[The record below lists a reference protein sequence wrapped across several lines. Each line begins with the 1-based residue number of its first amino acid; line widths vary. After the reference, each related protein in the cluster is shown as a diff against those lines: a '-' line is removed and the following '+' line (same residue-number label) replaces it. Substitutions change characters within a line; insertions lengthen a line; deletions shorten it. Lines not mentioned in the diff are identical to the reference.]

1 VCRVSAYNE
10 HETGGAGIFRIQ
22 SAEPATECTSVSCDL
37 ASIASEPGT
46 VTALVIA
53 GVVAFVALA
62 YIRDAE
68 ADCRNERRRV
78 LDERDAF
85 EEFAD
90 RVSGLDPAPVSSTA
104 SSLDGSAATVRI
116 VSTANGAN
124 GVGNDVRLR
133 RVLVAYRDTVMSLP
147 HYREEYD
154 ETIPESLAAELG
166 PDTAT
171 ALASNGTLSTGA
183 QSALVRR
190 SRRAADARSSLA
202 DAIGAEIDALS
213 RFEADLTRVDRR
225 RRRLIEHL
233 DGVAG
238 DRTGAAIDVW
248 RQLDGLED
256 DCNDIAGERQRT
268 LDDPPMTVDAPN
280 ADEGRRT
287 FHEYLYGSD
296 SGHPHPVL
304 AQVAEI
310 AGRIRTDRDRVA
322 TQIAGGE

>member
-1 VCRVSAYNE
+1 MSARQ
-10 HETGGAGIFRIQ
+10 GAAGIFRIQ

-46 VTALVIA
+46 VTALIIA

-62 YIRDAE
+62 YVRDAE
-68 ADCRNERRRV
+68 ADCRSERRRV

-90 RVSGLDPAPVSSTA
+90 RVSGLDPAPASSTA
-104 SSLDGSAATVRI
+104 SSLDGPAATVRT
-116 VSTANGAN
+116 VSTNGVN
-124 GVGNDVRLR
+124 GVGTDVRLR

-171 ALASNGTLSTGA
+171 ALASNGTLSAGA

-225 RRRLIEHL
+225 RRHLIEHL
-233 DGVAG
+233 DGVEG

-248 RQLDGLED
+248 QRLDGLED

-268 LDDPPMTVDAPN
+268 LDDPPMTVDTPN

-296 SGHPHPVL
+296 SGHHHPVL

-310 AGRIRTDRDRVA
+310 AGRIRTDRDRIA
-322 TQIAGGE
+322 TQIAGE

>member
-1 VCRVSAYNE
+1 MSTRQGA
-10 HETGGAGIFRIQ
+10 AGIFRIQ

-124 GVGNDVRLR
+124 GS
-133 RVLVAYRDTVMSLP
+133 ATMSG
-147 HYREEYD
+147 
-154 ETIPESLAAELG
+154 S
-166 PDTAT
+166 
-171 ALASNGTLSTGA
+171 GA
-183 QSALVRR
+183 CSW
-190 SRRAADARSSLA
+190 
-202 DAIGAEIDALS
+202 
-213 RFEADLTRVDRR
+213 
-225 RRRLIEHL
+225 
-233 DGVAG
+233 
-238 DRTGAAIDVW
+238 RTGT
-248 RQLDGLED
+248 R
-256 DCNDIAGERQRT
+256 
-268 LDDPPMTVDAPN
+268 
-280 ADEGRRT
+280 
-287 FHEYLYGSD
+287 
-296 SGHPHPVL
+296 
-304 AQVAEI
+304 
-310 AGRIRTDRDRVA
+310 
-322 TQIAGGE
+322 

>member
-1 VCRVSAYNE
+1 MSTRQGA
-10 HETGGAGIFRIQ
+10 AGIFRIQ

-147 HYREEYD
+147 HYR
-154 ETIPESLAAELG
+154 G
-166 PDTAT
+166 
-171 ALASNGTLSTGA
+171 G
-183 QSALVRR
+183 VRR
-190 SRRAADARSSLA
+190 DDPRESCGRAGPGYGHRAGLQRHPLDRGTVGPGAAQPAGSRRPVVA
-202 DAIGAEIDALS
+202 GGC
-213 RFEADLTRVDRR
+213 DRR
-225 RRRLIEHL
+225 
-233 DGVAG
+233 G
-238 DRTGAAIDVW
+238 DRCAV
-248 RQLDGLED
+248 
-256 DCNDIAGERQRT
+256 
-268 LDDPPMTVDAPN
+268 
-280 ADEGRRT
+280 
-287 FHEYLYGSD
+287 
-296 SGHPHPVL
+296 PVR
-304 AQVAEI
+304 
-310 AGRIRTDRDRVA
+310 G
-322 TQIAGGE
+322 